1 MGLKRSVS
9 GHLHR
14 RLPAW
19 WRGSNDSWKT
29 TAGSNDSNSSLV
41 NGQLAVDLVYN
52 LGRADE
58 PDLWS
63 VELISQLVLGDS
75 VDLWNVE
82 LISQLVL
89 GRRGIRLSDF

>member
-1 MGLKRSVS
+1 M
-9 GHLHR
+9 
-14 RLPAW
+14 
-19 WRGSNDSWKT
+19 
-29 TAGSNDSNSSLV
+29 

-58 PDLWS
+58 PDLWN

-89 GRRGIRLSDF
+89 GKTRLFGYPTFEKTPYIHIPTRPADSRGCGA